1 LQIRLPIK
9 AVKDYN
15 EYQAATNYSRDY
27 TLNAQEGSY
36 LPALTGNPML
46 SGMNAGLF
54 ANPVD
59 QMRFD
64 GIIPEVDT
72 PTTRNNIVE
81 NHGRTMRIMQTETS
95 ALLREMRMNIDPNAG
110 KPNLE
115 TFPVHYQPKSILFTP
130 DDSSTIAEFGK
141 TPGFIATEPGSFTLP
156 GFAPSM
162 VRTWQ
167 ETFPD
172 HSTLIDD
179 FDMSVLYK
187 DYLDTVD
194 KINGRYPIN
203 GDLAEKQ
210 FPLSED
216 LQDLYPDGVWFK
228 ANGHP
233 DFTPYAE
240 RTVEVKGLTGAHWKD
255 EQKANEATG
264 FIKTPKDMT
273 WHHVED
279 GKIMQLVP
287 DDLHHQVKHTGGA
300 AKIKENN
307 KR

>member
-1 LQIRLPIK
+1 
-9 AVKDYN
+9 
-15 EYQAATNYSRDY
+15 
-27 TLNAQEGSY
+27 
-36 LPALTGNPML
+36 
-46 SGMNAGLF
+46 
-54 ANPVD
+54 
-59 QMRFD
+59 
-64 GIIPEVDT
+64 
-72 PTTRNNIVE
+72 
-81 NHGRTMRIMQTETS
+81 
-95 ALLREMRMNIDPNAG
+95 
-110 KPNLE
+110 
-115 TFPVHYQPKSILFTP
+115 
-130 DDSSTIAEFGK
+130 
-141 TPGFIATEPGSFTLP
+141 
-156 GFAPSM
+156 M

-194 KINGRYPIN
+194 KINGRYPLN

-228 ANGHP
+228 TNGHP

-240 RTVEVKGLTGAHWKD
+240 ITVEVEGLTGVHWKD
-255 EQKANEATG
+255 EQKANKAVGISE
-264 FIKTPKDMT
+264 TPEYMT

-279 GKIMQLVP
+279 GKTMELLPSKLHKAVP
-287 DDLHHQVKHTGGA
+287 HTGGT

-307 KR
+307 KS